1 MLEFYHGENE
11 NIVICAPLL
20 NDRLISIQLFYISHK
35 YLSWNSNHL
44 PVTHF
49 FSSSKNKWSMKNSI
63 SISNKNAQIAF
74 SLKKKK
80 KQERERKE
88 RLSCVG
94 MRQVCSWYASRFSTQ
109 SIKNVKGCHS
119 NQ

>member
-35 YLSWNSNHL
+35 YLSWNSNRL

-80 KQERERKE
+80 ARKRKKRKTVLCWYE
-88 RLSCVG
+88 TSVFMVCLSI
-94 MRQVCSWYASRFSTQ
+94 F
-109 SIKNVKGCHS
+109 HS
-119 NQ
+119 EY